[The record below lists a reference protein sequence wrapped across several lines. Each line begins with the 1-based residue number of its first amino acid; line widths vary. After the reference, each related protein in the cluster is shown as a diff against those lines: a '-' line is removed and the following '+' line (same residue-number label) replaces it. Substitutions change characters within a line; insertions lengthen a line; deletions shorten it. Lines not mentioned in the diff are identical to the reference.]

1 MRKKMIIKIISWI
14 IFIGLVIALIVGAI
28 NIYMVTTTS
37 KRIIS
42 VDDAKKYMADN
53 QFAPGSMLPKF
64 EAGISF
70 IEKGYNR
77 RTIIT
82 DIAHAKDGYFEKT
95 GTIIK

>member
-1 MRKKMIIKIISWI
+1 MLRKVSLNL
-14 IFIGLVIALIVGAI
+14 GQDNEEYL
-28 NIYMVTTTS
+28 NT
-37 KRIIS
+37 IS

-70 IEKGYNR
+70 IEKGDNR

>member
-1 MRKKMIIKIISWI
+1 MMLRNIWLTIS
-14 IFIGLVIALIVGAI
+14 LPQA
-28 NIYMVTTTS
+28 
-37 KRIIS
+37 
-42 VDDAKKYMADN
+42 
-53 QFAPGSMLPKF
+53 PKF

-70 IEKGYNR
+70 IEKGDNR